1 MRKSIIARRVA
12 PVLLAVTLAF
22 SAAACDSGDGDED
35 QLEEEIDSEAD
46 ELEEEI
52 DSEAD
57 ELEEELEAD
66 LGD

>member
-1 MRKSIIARRVA
+1 M
-12 PVLLAVTLAF
+12 LAVTLAF